1 MAKSKKE
8 DKLSMCMITQ
18 AYYPQHWS
26 ADKWDAD
33 VIKDAKLREITDKMV
48 EYLENEG
55 ANVEAVYGITHD
67 RDTREVWDN
76 KLKMNVIEPKH
87 DHGHWVVKFKD
98 KESGL
103 TISKIA
109 EAVGLAP
116 QFVDKANK
124 GRFAYD
130 NMLAYLIHAK
140 DSEKFAYSVDDVYSR
155 VKVGVPNYQE
165 IYAESK
171 DRWSKGRAKKTAD
184 KARSSET
191 VEDLYEK
198 IVMGEV
204 TKDEVLLTDEYYK
217 IYCRNAD
224 KFDKGFKAY
233 GERKLMQAIRDLE
246 AGKFNVTVLYFKGET
261 EAGKSKT
268 AMRVAGELIAKAR
281 ERGEKWSVCQAGATN
296 ALDDYNNEEILIM
309 DDIRG
314 TAMTASD
321 WLKLLDPYNSS
332 PNSARYKNKRV
343 VSRYIFI
350 TSVQDVYD
358 FFYDTKNASSERS
371 EPLDQFIRRIL
382 ALVHVISEDD
392 VRVHPRVKH
401 EHNKRIEK
409 VNYKSNE
416 DAYET
421 LTLKNSFL
429 TKGLEFN
436 TGNFN
441 ILIDYLFD
449 KDKRAR
455 MLETAQEKQD
465 KLLQEVA
472 EFNHKRSHFIDAETG
487 EAEQLPWGVD
497 EVSVE
502 EYVEGDFREK

>member
-33 VIKDAKLREITDKMV
+33 VIKDAKLREITAKIAK
-48 EYLENEG
+48 YLVGEG
-55 ANVEAVYGITHD
+55 AEVDAVYGITHD
-67 RDTREVWDN
+67 RDTREIWDD
-76 KLKMNVIEPKH
+76 KLKQNIIEQKH
-87 DHGHWVVKFKD
+87 IHGHWVVKFKD

-103 TISKIA
+103 PLSKIA

-116 QFVDKANK
+116 QYIDKANK

-130 NMLAYLIHAK
+130 NMLSYLIHAK
-140 DSEKFAYSVDDVYSR
+140 DSEKFAYSASDVVSI
-155 VKVGVPNYQE
+155 VKNGVQTYQE

-171 DRWSKGRAKKTAD
+171 ERWDKGRAKKTAD

-191 VEDLYEK
+191 VESLYEK

-233 GERKLMQAIRDLE
+233 TERKIMKAIRDLE

-281 ERGEKWSVCQAGATN
+281 ERGEKWSVCQAASSN
-296 ALDDYNNEEILIM
+296 ALDDYKGEEILIM

-314 TAMTASD
+314 NAMNASD

-332 PNSARYKNKRV
+332 PNAARYKNKRV

-392 VRVHPRVKH
+392 VRVHPKVKY

-421 LTLKNSFL
+421 LTLKNGFL
-429 TKGLEFN
+429 TEGLRFN
-436 TGNFN
+436 AGNFN

-449 KDKRAR
+449 RDKREYMVAK
-455 MLETAQEKQD
+455 AQEKQD
-465 KLLQEVA
+465 ALLLEVA
-472 EFNHKRSHFIDAETG
+472 DFNYKQSHFPDAEG
-487 EAEQLPWGVD
+487 ENEQLPWG
-497 EVSVE
+497 
-502 EYVEGDFREK
+502 G